1 LHFLNHFFPPSLPS
15 LPQEEISTR
24 RLIVPRHSFQS
35 IRVSEGGRKGG
46 REGGREVEIDSFSLE
61 ALAERERRRE
71 ELASLPT
78 VVLGGR
84 EGGREGGRPAVRAD
98 TYSIYAYM

>member
-1 LHFLNHFFPPSLPS
+1 M
-15 LPQEEISTR
+15 
-24 RLIVPRHSFQS
+24 
-35 IRVSEGGRKGG
+35 
-46 REGGREVEIDSFSLE
+46 DSFSLE
-61 ALAERERRRE
+61 ALAERERRRA

-98 TYSIYAYM
+98 SFCIYAYM